1 MPLDLYKIDANVTC
15 LRCGNTMIV
24 RDGKGRE
31 SSLFCY
37 KCGYRIYYYTIVRE
51 MERTGIKV
59 LTCLKCDI
67 DFFSPKSA
75 DLYCHKCKNGEPS

>member
-1 MPLDLYKIDANVTC
+1 MPYEFYKVDAHIEC
-15 LRCGNTMIV
+15 LRCGNTLVV

-51 MERTGIKV
+51 MEKNGMKI
-59 LTCLKCDI
+59 LTCLRCDI
-67 DFFSPKSA
+67 DFVSPESS
-75 DLYCHKCKNGEPS
+75 DLYCERCKG

>member
-1 MPLDLYKIDANVTC
+1 MPLVLYKIDANVTC
-15 LRCGNTMIV
+15 LRCGNTMIA

-51 MERTGIKV
+51 MERNGIKI

-67 DFFSPKSA
+67 DFFSPETA
-75 DLYCHKCKNGEPS
+75 AFYCPRCKG